1 MKKLFLTLGVVLAAT
16 LANASILYWQ
26 LDTSDYTGDEEA
38 AYATLNVTEGGTPGT
53 VYGLKKNETTG
64 EFEAVEV
71 TELQSGATYYIDT
84 EDWGG
89 DEYFSSDYSYY
100 VELYNSSDE
109 KIDYTGYQVSGE
121 EFYNYASTGGT
132 TDLGDIDPASV
143 AVFHS
148 GSNMTVVPEPTSAI
162 LMLFGAAFL
171 GLKRKNRS
179 LA

>member
-1 MKKLFLTLGVVLAAT
+1 MKKLFLTLGIVLAAT

-26 LDTSDYTGDEEA
+26 LDTSDYTGDDA
-38 AYATLNVTEGGTPGT
+38 AYAVLNTTSGQSGT
-53 VYGLKKNETTG
+53 VYGLRKNASG

-100 VELYNSSDE
+100 VELYNSAGNPIE
-109 KIDYTGYQVSGE
+109 YTGYQVKGDD
-121 EFYNYASTGGT
+121 FIQYADTGGT

-162 LMLFGAAFL
+162 LMLFGAALL

-179 LA
+179 IA

>member
-1 MKKLFLTLGVVLAAT
+1 MKKLFLTLGVVLAAS

-26 LDTSDYTGDEEA
+26 LDTSDYDGNDA
-38 AYATLNVTEGGTPGT
+38 AYAKLNTTSGESGT
-53 VYGLKKNETTG
+53 VYGLQKNEETG
-64 EFEAVEV
+64 EFEAVAV

-84 EDWGG
+84 DDWGG
-89 DEYFSSDYSYY
+89 DDYFSSDYSYY